1 MSDWELK
8 DPWFLLLLLLVPLV
22 YRLAGRATSL
32 LQFSS
37 LQLLQGTSRSLRQ
50 RLASLPA
57 VLLSAA
63 VVLLV
68 IATARPRSPQSETRV
83 SRNGIAIMMIVDQSS
98 SMNARDLVEDD
109 QSVNRLDVVKEV
121 FLDFVYGNEGAAGQG
136 RPDDLVG
143 IVTFA
148 GYADSVCPLT
158 LDHGNLR
165 SIVAQMQIVSEQSE
179 DGTALGDGLGLGVE
193 RLRRSRAKSR
203 VAILLTDG
211 VENAGVISAI
221 KAAELAAENDIRVYC
236 IGAGTNG
243 IAPVPVRS
251 LFGGV
256 QLVGQPVEIDEKTL
270 QEIADRT
277 GGRYFRAENRESL
290 AEIYSEI
297 DRLERTEVSELR
309 YLQYREHFA
318 GFVMSGL
325 MLIAVAAALSGSVF
339 RRLP

>member
-1 MSDWELK
+1 MADWELK

-136 RPDDLVG
+136 RIDG
-143 IVTFA
+143 NCQA
-148 GYADSVCPLT
+148 ESVE
-158 LDHGNLR
+158 H
-165 SIVAQMQIVSEQSE
+165 
-179 DGTALGDGLGLGVE
+179 
-193 RLRRSRAKSR
+193 
-203 VAILLTDG
+203 
-211 VENAGVISAI
+211 
-221 KAAELAAENDIRVYC
+221 
-236 IGAGTNG
+236 GAGTLSRT
-243 IAPVPVRS
+243 ARS
-251 LFGGV
+251 RRSSW
-256 QLVGQPVEIDEKTL
+256 
-270 QEIADRT
+270 RT
-277 GGRYFRAENRESL
+277 RESSTGCSFSCCTL
-290 AEIYSEI
+290 AHMP
-297 DRLERTEVSELR
+297 RLRQPMPSSPDSVSSC
-309 YLQYREHFA
+309 
-318 GFVMSGL
+318 MTSPL
-325 MLIAVAAALSGSVF
+325 MNDL
-339 RRLP
+339 